1 MRSWPRR
8 SRARRLRDRISDD
21 VYDRIR
27 RDAHEVLAP
36 FTAADGTLE
45 APFECHVVTANRP

>member
-1 MRSWPRR
+1 LGGCPHVVRR
-8 SRARRLRDRISDD
+8 RRDD
-21 VYDRIR
+21 VYERIR

-45 APFECHVVTANRP
+45 APFECHVVTANGP

>member
-1 MRSWPRR
+1 LGGCPHVVRR
-8 SRARRLRDRISDD
+8 RRDD
-21 VYDRIR
+21 VYERIR

-45 APFECHVVTANRP
+45 AAFECHVVTANGP